1 MPRPARLFPC
11 LCFVAIAFDWL
22 DSLYQIIARRE
33 CEISKT
39 VPKNR
44 NEFCLPN
51 VTHDRISVTSLFFTI
66 FSSLRHTHKPFT
78 HRFRLDVYT
87 PCFSLFCFVFRFVF
101 FFFSYS
107 FAIYLFVICVTLFVF
122 GTWQSQCVYK
132 SQNRIE
138 IAGRFR
144 TNQLTVLHVKKKF
157 TVSEYVFFPSFF
169 VPRFSFIF
177 STPIRLENSIRTM
190 CVCVCW
196 LPNQLSRSC
205 VFVFGVFGRWSLP
218 HKMYTLRLSKF
229 YIHHFVSARTGN
241 HLASQVA
248 SSPKE
253 NE

>member
-66 FSSLRHTHKPFT
+66 FSSLRHTHTPFT

-101 FFFSYS
+101 FFFFFFRTRSL
-107 FAIYLFVICVTLFVF
+107 FIYLLFVSLYLF
-122 GTWQSQCVYK
+122 SVLDNHNA
-132 SQNRIE
+132 SINRRIE
-138 IAGRFR
+138 LKLLAGFAQINWQFCMSKR
-144 TNQLTVLHVKKKF
+144 
-157 TVSEYVFFPSFF
+157 SSPWASMFFFHH
-169 VPRFSFIF
+169 FSFLVFRLF
-177 STPIRLENSIRTM
+177 SRR
-190 CVCVCW
+190 
-196 LPNQLSRSC
+196 R
-205 VFVFGVFGRWSLP
+205 
-218 HKMYTLRLSKF
+218 
-229 YIHHFVSARTGN
+229 
-241 HLASQVA
+241 
-248 SSPKE
+248 
-253 NE
+253 